1 VNNVNT
7 ILIKACLKQDTRAE
21 YTLYNECFQTL
32 MSISY
37 RYTRNED
44 DAADL
49 VNKGFFKILNNLSKY
64 DESKPFNKW
73 AVSIMINTI
82 IDEFRSNKTY
92 KTLMQHTDIY
102 PVDAFSHSLSLND
115 AETKFNTADIMKCIN
130 KLPDA
135 SKMVLNLYVF
145 EGLTHKEIGK
155 ELSISEGTSK
165 WHLSNARSLLKEIM
179 NKSMRTLQTI
189 AL

>member
-1 VNNVNT
+1 MNKIDH

-32 MSISY
+32 MSICY

-49 VNKGFFKILNNLSKY
+49 VNKGFLKILTHLNKY

-102 PVDAFSHSLSLND
+102 PTEASQSVSLND
-115 AETKFNTADIMKCIN
+115 AETKFNTNDIMKCIN

-165 WHLSNARSLLKEIM
+165 WHLSNARNLLKDIM
-179 NKSMRTLQTI
+179 NKSMRTIKTI

>member
-1 VNNVNT
+1 MNKIDNT
-7 ILIKACLKQDTRAE
+7 LIRACLKQDTRAE
-21 YTLYNECFQTL
+21 YALYNECFQTL
-32 MSISY
+32 MSVCY

-49 VNKGFFKILNNLSKY
+49 VNKGFLKILTNLSKY
-64 DESKPFNKW
+64 DETKPFNKW
-73 AVSIMINTI
+73 AVSVMINTV

-102 PVDAFSHSLSLND
+102 PVEAFNSLSINE
-115 AETKFNTADIMKCIN
+115 AEVRFNTDDIMKCIN

-165 WHLSNARSLLKEIM
+165 WHLSNARNLLKQIM
-179 NKSMRTLQTI
+179 NKSMNTIKTI

>member
-1 VNNVNT
+1 MNNIDQT
-7 ILIKACLKQDTRAE
+7 LIKACINKDTRAE
-21 YTLYNECFQTL
+21 YALYNECFQTL
-32 MSISY
+32 MSISH

-49 VNKGFFKILNNLSKY
+49 VNKGFLKIVTNLSKY

-73 AVSIMINTI
+73 AVSIMINAI

-102 PVDAFSHSLSLND
+102 LVETFHSLSIND
-115 AETKFNTADIMKCIN
+115 AEMKFNTDDIMKCVN

-165 WHLSNARSLLKEIM
+165 WHLSNARNLLKQIM
-179 NKSMRTLQTI
+179 NKSLNAIKTI